1 MSVSCKMDIR
11 VSFKNRS
18 NSSLSI
24 CIISVARIPT
34 LRHTATSIDQT
45 STYATTALLSLAELE
60 IAIICTSLPVLR
72 PIIAHFVSGVT
83 SPDAPSTQLG
93 AGRRRNE
100 GRRQRVSYR
109 EEPLLNTNMSGST
122 VTNRSFFRSLT
133 TRDEDRDDELP
144 VVAIAET
151 KVVRTKS
158 GRGEKILD
166 SPTIVDVSYRKRD
179 EEKRLDTPMD
189 FFHRPSIKDGM
200 KKPPAIVPRDLR
212 KDGSQDSSSKA
223 SSPLTSFGSSSQGSP
238 RRLLRTPISP
248 LSTQLSGDD
257 SDDPSSARTTN
268 SFFRPRNK
276 QGDDFCSTEVLNHTC
291 TPNADTL
298 TRDVCSMCSSELLPE
313 RLRSP
318 SQQLPDL
325 PALPSLDEQGKDVGT
340 QTLPSRKRKPSKTR
354 REGSDDNVVVV
365 TTTQSTQTATPWES
379 SPESSRPTSPQASES
394 ERVVVEV
401 ARQGTVARARE
412 RAMQAIADKTY
423 GQVGE
428 VHHGRARVVQV
439 DTSQRRQAAIG
450 VEEVMGLE
458 FDQSPQCPTGPIQSR
473 KEAKRLSGGRSSRP
487 AEVVVNKKVQ
497 LAEPEPSRQ
506 VRDGARNESD
516 VANKDIEASTSQGSD
531 GKDQTESDLPASDKR
546 AASTSWLRLS
556 ADWS

>member
-1 MSVSCKMDIR
+1 MGCV
-11 VSFKNRS
+11 
-18 NSSLSI
+18 SI

-34 LRHTATSIDQT
+34 LRHTATSTDQT
-45 STYATTALLSLAELE
+45 STYATSALLSLAELE
-60 IAIICTSLPVLR
+60 LAIICTSLPVLR
-72 PIIAHFVSGVT
+72 PVIAHFMSGVT

-100 GRRQRVSYR
+100 GGRRRVSHR
-109 EEPLLNTNMSGST
+109 EEPLLNTNTSGST
-122 VTNRSFFRSLT
+122 ATTRSFFRSLT

-151 KVVRTKS
+151 LVVRTKS
-158 GRGEKILD
+158 GRGEKIVD
-166 SPTIVDVSYRKRD
+166 SPTIVEVNYRKRD

-200 KKPPAIVPRDLR
+200 KKPAPIVPRDLR
-212 KDGSQDSSSKA
+212 KDGSQHSSSKA

-238 RRLLRTPISP
+238 RRLLPTPISP
-248 LSTQLSGDD
+248 LSTQLSGED

-276 QGDDFCSTEVLNHTC
+276 QGDDFDGFNHTC

-318 SQQLPDL
+318 TQQMQDL
-325 PALPSLDEQGKDVGT
+325 PALPSLDEQGRDVGT

-354 REGSDDNVVVV
+354 REGSDDTVVVV
-365 TTTQSTQTATPWES
+365 TTTQSTQTAIPWES
-379 SPESSRPTSPQASES
+379 SPETSRPTSPQTSEA

-401 ARQGTVARARE
+401 ARQGTIARARE

-439 DTSQRRQAAIG
+439 DLSQRRQAAIG
-450 VEEVMGLE
+450 VEEMMGLE
-458 FDQSPQCPTGPIQSR
+458 DDQSPQRPAGPVQSR
-473 KEAKRLSGGRSSRP
+473 KEAKRLSDGRSSRP
-487 AEVVVNKKVQ
+487 AETVVNKKVQ
-497 LAEPEPSRQ
+497 MAEPEPSRQ
-506 VRDGARNESD
+506 PRNVAHNASD
-516 VANKDIEASTSQGSD
+516 AATSKETQASTSQGSD
-531 GKDQTESDLPASDKR
+531 GKDQTESDPSASDKR

>member
-1 MSVSCKMDIR
+1 MA
-11 VSFKNRS
+11 F
-18 NSSLSI
+18 SI
-24 CIISVARIPT
+24 CVISVARIPT

-60 IAIICTSLPVLR
+60 LAIICTSLPVLR
-72 PIIAHFVSGVT
+72 PVIAHFVSGVS

-100 GRRQRVSYR
+100 GGRRRVSYR

-122 VTNRSFFRSLT
+122 VTTRSFFRSLT

-158 GRGEKILD
+158 GRGEKTLD
-166 SPTIVDVSYRKRD
+166 SPTIVEVNYRKRD

-189 FFHRPSIKDGM
+189 FFHRPSINEGMM
-200 KKPPAIVPRDLR
+200 KKPPPIVPRDLR

-223 SSPLTSFGSSSQGSP
+223 STPLTSFGSSSQGSP
-238 RRLLRTPISP
+238 RRLLPTPISP
-248 LSTQLSGDD
+248 LSTQLSGED
-257 SDDPSSARTTN
+257 SDDFSSARTTN
-268 SFFRPRNK
+268 SFFRHRAK
-276 QGDDFCSTEVLNHTC
+276 QGDDFYSTDGLNHMC

-318 SQQLPDL
+318 TQPLQDL
-325 PALPSLDEQGKDVGT
+325 PALPSLDEQGRDAGT
-340 QTLPSRKRKPSKTR
+340 QTQPSRKRKPSKTR
-354 REGSDDNVVVV
+354 RAGVDDNAEAVV
-365 TTTQSTQTATPWES
+365 TTTQSTQTAIPWES
-379 SPESSRPTSPQASES
+379 SPDTSRSASPQTSEP
-394 ERVVVEV
+394 ERVTVEV
-401 ARQGTVARARE
+401 ARQGTIARARE

-450 VEEVMGLE
+450 VEELMGLE
-458 FDQSPQCPTGPIQSR
+458 YDQSPQRPVGPIQSR
-473 KEAKRLSGGRSSRP
+473 KEVKRLSGGRSSRP
-487 AEVVVNKKVQ
+487 TETVVNKKVQ
-497 LAEPEPSRQ
+497 MAEPEPEPGRQ
-506 VRDGARNESD
+506 LRNGPHSQSD
-516 VANKDIEASTSQGSD
+516 ATNTTNKETQPSALQGSV
-531 GKDQTESDLPASDKR
+531 GKNQTEPEPCASDKR

-556 ADWS
+556 ADLS

>member
-1 MSVSCKMDIR
+1 M
-11 VSFKNRS
+11 
-18 NSSLSI
+18 
-24 CIISVARIPT
+24 
-34 LRHTATSIDQT
+34 
-45 STYATTALLSLAELE
+45 TT
-60 IAIICTSLPVLR
+60 
-72 PIIAHFVSGVT
+72 
-83 SPDAPSTQLG
+83 
-93 AGRRRNE
+93 
-100 GRRQRVSYR
+100 
-109 EEPLLNTNMSGST
+109 
-122 VTNRSFFRSLT
+122 RSFFRSLT

-144 VVAIAET
+144 IVAIAET
-151 KVVRTKS
+151 TKIVRTKS

-166 SPTIVDVSYRKRD
+166 SPTIVEVNYRKKD
-179 EEKRLDTPMD
+179 EEKRLETPMD

-200 KKPPAIVPRDLR
+200 KKPPSVVPRDLR

-238 RRLLRTPISP
+238 RRLLPTPISP

-268 SFFRPRNK
+268 SFFRPRDK
-276 QGDDFCSTEVLNHTC
+276 QGDDFNSTGGLNHTC

-318 SQQLPDL
+318 TQQVQDL
-325 PALPSLDEQGKDVGT
+325 PALPPLDEQGRDVGT
-340 QTLPSRKRKPSKTR
+340 QTLPSRKRKPSMSR
-354 REGSDDNVVVV
+354 RKGSDNNVVVV
-365 TTTQSTQTATPWES
+365 TATQSTQTAIPWES
-379 SPESSRPTSPQASES
+379 SPDSSRPTSPQMSES
-394 ERVVVEV
+394 ERVVVEL
-401 ARQGTVARARE
+401 ARQGNIARARE

-428 VHHGRARVVQV
+428 VHHGRARVVEV

-458 FDQSPQCPTGPIQSR
+458 FDQTAQRPTGPIQSR
-473 KEAKRLSGGRSSRP
+473 KEVKGLSGERSSRP

-497 LAEPEPSRQ
+497 LAEPEPGRLL
-506 VRDGARNESD
+506 RDGARNESD
-516 VANKDIEASTSQGSD
+516 AATSKETHPSTSQGGD
-531 GKDQTESDLPASDKR
+531 GEDQTESDPSASDKR

-556 ADWS
+556 TDLS